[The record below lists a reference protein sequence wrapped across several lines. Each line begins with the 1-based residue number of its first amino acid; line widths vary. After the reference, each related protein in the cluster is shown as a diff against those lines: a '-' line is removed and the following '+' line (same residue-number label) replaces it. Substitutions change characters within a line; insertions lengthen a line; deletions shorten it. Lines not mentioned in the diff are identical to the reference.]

1 MAPKDTVA
9 ELLDELDAQ
18 QATLR
23 ELLTGKD
30 DALLA
35 ERPPSGKWSVL
46 ENLRHML
53 FAEQAHLGG
62 LVPGGRQW
70 SPVGYTPQ
78 MMLVVKR
85 MGTDGSAPS
94 VASVLAG
101 WGSVHAATRAAL
113 QNYGNNPRLGDH
125 LGAHLRHQQ
134 QHVLTIERLL
144 RAQAKRR
151 PT

>member
-1 MAPKDTVA
+1 MAQKETVV

-23 ELLTGKD
+23 ELLAGKD
-30 DALLA
+30 NALLA

-53 FAEQAHLGG
+53 FAEQAHLGFF
-62 LVPGGRQW
+62 PGGRQW

-78 MMLVVKR
+78 MMLAVKR
-85 MGTDGSAPS
+85 MGTDGSTPS

-113 QNYGNNPRLGDH
+113 RNYDTPGLRDH
-125 LGAHLRHQQ
+125 LRAHLRHQQ

-144 RAQAKRR
+144 RAQAKSR
-151 PT
+151 PR

>member
-1 MAPKDTVA
+1 MAQKDTVL
-9 ELLDELDAQ
+9 ELLDQLDAQ

-53 FAEQAHLGG
+53 FAEQAHLGWWI
-62 LVPGGRQW
+62 PGDRQW

-78 MMLVVKR
+78 MMLTVKR

-101 WGSVHAATRAAL
+101 WGSVHEDTRAAL
-113 QNYGNNPRLGDH
+113 RNYDTPGLRDH
-125 LGAHLRHQQ
+125 LRAHLRHQQ

-144 RAQAKRR
+144 RAQAKSR